1 MAAYCPY
8 VAPKP
13 SLNSEPL
20 KHLCKDDVLGHCKNK
35 NCSKH
40 HIITLVDDQED
51 SDNYQNGDYVRVD
64 KDSDQDSFRPLN
76 TLTSTPR
83 FPTSQDRPFDEDGP
97 GTLAA
102 HGPRHDNDK
111 DHITDVQI
119 LPTVDE
125 VSLAPVGPLDQG

>member
-20 KHLCKDDVLGHCKNK
+20 KHLCKDDVLGHCKDK

-51 SDNYQNGDYVRVD
+51 SDNYQNSDYVCVD
-64 KDSDQDSFRPLN
+64 KHSLSPLN

-83 FPTSQDRPFDEDGP
+83 FPTSQDHPFDEEWS

-111 DHITDVQI
+111 ELINDIQI

-125 VSLAPVGPLDQG
+125 VSLAPFDLLNQC